1 MGATASTASACGCSR
16 DQEVDVEVTSVPP
29 ALPAPGPN
37 ADNDLQAQAQ
47 VDLGGAAAVPGPKK
61 GRRRS
66 LLLRDALVPDLDIIR
81 GVSVKDTL
89 RGFGRLWRYSP
100 MDLSEELRAAMWD
113 RSRQMQSFDLFLS
126 HTWRTRG
133 LWKFLALTLQCGW
146 QRLLLSWLLAL
157 ILVETLA
164 FFDILP
170 FHMNFTAVFEG
181 DSYVFPF
188 GAGGAWGLFLANLAP
203 VVTAIV
209 APGGAKDCF
218 LDIVSINQVDED
230 LMERG
235 IYGHL
240 ACIQTV
246 SEDAWRSPGSRL
258 AVSKELRILWSKP
271 YLQLALWN
279 SLSQSR
285 LWCVFE
291 IAAYRFINPN
301 GKITL
306 APLFFETGVAML
318 WLGQY
323 IIMIIYIQL
332 LMVSPTLPRF
342 MAPAA
347 IAPFVVM
354 VHILRRNLSAKQEL
368 FASLDNFDVDKADC
382 AKEFDREFVLQAIE
396 GWYGSREAF
405 TDYVRGPLR
414 KELLAKAN
422 SGLPLQYIFV
432 IVSPTLLGIIK
443 RGLPLRFI
451 FCYVLSILFGTILFS
466 GAVQIR
472 ISMWVCERFDW
483 LQSVMVFLVSFVVG
497 ITGFLVS
504 VIAYSTSLG
513 ASLAWCAFAICIFGL
528 SLLNWECLAA
538 KLNHTAPPQ
547 FSPTTVEESHVSL

>member
-1 MGATASTASACGCSR
+1 MGATTSTASACHGCSK
-16 DQEVDVEVTSVPP
+16 DQEVDVEVTSIT
-29 ALPAPGPN
+29 APQAPN
-37 ADNDLQAQAQ
+37 PDDSQAQ
-47 VDLGGAAAVPGPKK
+47 VDVGDGPVPGQRSK
-61 GRRRS
+61 RS
-66 LLLRDALVPDLDIIR
+66 LLLRHALVPDLDILR

-89 RGFGRLWRYSP
+89 RGFGRLWRRSP

-113 RSRQMQSFDLFLS
+113 RSRQMESFDLFLS
-126 HTWRTRG
+126 HTWRTGG

-146 QRLLLSWLLAL
+146 QRLLLSWLIAM
-157 ILVETLA
+157 ILVETLT
-164 FFDILP
+164 FFDVLP

-188 GAGGAWGLFLANLAP
+188 GAWGLFLANLAP
-203 VVTAIV
+203 VVMAIA

-218 LDIVSINQVDED
+218 LDIVSINQVDEE

-235 IYGHL
+235 IYGL
-240 ACIQTV
+240 GGC
-246 SEDAWRSPGSRL
+246 L

-271 YLQLALWN
+271 YL
-279 SLSQSR
+279 SR

-306 APLFFETGVAML
+306 APLFFETGIAML
-318 WLGQY
+318 WLGQCA
-323 IIMIIYIQL
+323 IMIIYIQL
-332 LMVSPTLPRF
+332 LMVDAALPRF
-342 MAPAA
+342 MTIPA
-347 IAPFVVM
+347 IAPFVIM
-354 VHILRRNLSAKQEL
+354 VHVLRRNLLAKQEL
-368 FASLDNFDVDKADC
+368 FASLDNFDVDKAEC

-396 GWYGSREAF
+396 NWYGSREAF

-432 IVSPTLLGIIK
+432 IVSPTLSLGIDILLGIIK
-443 RGLPLRFI
+443 SGLPLRFI
-451 FCYVLSILFGTILFS
+451 FCYVLSILFGAVLFS

-472 ISMWVCERFDW
+472 MSIFMCERFAAPYKPGCCDW
-483 LQSVMVFLVSFVVG
+483 LQSVIIFLVSAVVG
-497 ITGFLVS
+497 ITGFLLS

-528 SLLNWECLAA
+528 SLLDWECEAA
-538 KLNHTAPPQ
+538 KLRCCGAPSEM
-547 FSPTTVEESHVSL
+547 SPTADEDSHVSL

>member
-1 MGATASTASACGCSR
+1 
-16 DQEVDVEVTSVPP
+16 
-29 ALPAPGPN
+29 
-37 ADNDLQAQAQ
+37 
-47 VDLGGAAAVPGPKK
+47 
-61 GRRRS
+61 
-66 LLLRDALVPDLDIIR
+66 
-81 GVSVKDTL
+81 
-89 RGFGRLWRYSP
+89 
-100 MDLSEELRAAMWD
+100 MDLSEELRLAMWD
-113 RSRQMQSFDLFLS
+113 RSRQMESFDLFLS

-146 QRLLLSWLLAL
+146 QRLLLSWFLAL
-157 ILVETLA
+157 ILAETLA

-188 GAGGAWGLFLANLAP
+188 GAWGLFLANLAP

-235 IYGHL
+235 IYGL
-240 ACIQTV
+240 GGC
-246 SEDAWRSPGSRL
+246 L

-271 YLQLALWN
+271 YL
-279 SLSQSR
+279 SR

-301 GKITL
+301 GQITL

-396 GWYGSREAF
+396 RWYGSREAF

-432 IVSPTLLGIIK
+432 IVSPTLSLCIDILLGIIK
-443 RGLPLRFI
+443 RGLPLRFV

-472 ISMWVCERFDW
+472 IGIWVCERFAAPYKSGCCDW
-483 LQSVMVFLVSFVVG
+483 LQSVMVFLVSFVLG
-497 ITGFLVS
+497 ITGFLLS

-513 ASLAWCAFAICIFGL
+513 ASFAWCAFAICIFGL
-528 SLLNWECLAA
+528 SLLNWECVAA
-538 KLNHTAPPQ
+538 KLKRGAPSQ
-547 FSPTTVEESHVSL
+547 TSPTTVEESHVSL